1 MRPAVHRAA
10 VYPRHACPAEH
21 IRRPQEAVHGAE
33 TRRRGKPTQQRTV
46 RRVEANAGEGGH
58 DEGMPVLAVLLL
70 TEHQEREAV
79 PVAET
84 VVVLHHGPGKLAHSG
99 GVANDQSPQRDVR
112 GRPLPADQD
121 FRQRT
126 LRHHVGRHHSRAHAR
141 RVLFQ
146 IDRQGVQV
154 DAHEAVVVGLPGGF
168 GLKTILQAGL
178 QSPVHGQDV
187 GPLHALQHLCVR
199 PRVLDGSGDAA
210 DNLLSATD
218 KVDQIAHPPGKL
230 VIPNITFTHR
240 HSDLTKLI

>member
-10 VYPRHACPAEH
+10 VYPRHARPAEH
-21 IRRPQEAVHGAE
+21 AVRTQESVHGAE
-33 TRRRGKPTQQRTV
+33 ARRRGKPTQRSIV
-46 RRVEANAGEGGH
+46 IRVETDTGGRAR
-58 DEGMPVLAVLLL
+58 DAGMPVLAILLL
-70 TEHQEREAV
+70 AEHQERDAV

-84 VVVLHHGPGKLAHSG
+84 AVVLHHGLGKLAHG
-99 GVANDQSPQRDVR
+99 GSLADDQRAQRDVR
-112 GRPLPADQD
+112 GRLLPADQD

-154 DAHEAVVVGLPGGF
+154 DAHEAVVVGLPGNL

-187 GPLHALQHLCVR
+187 GPLPALQHLCVR
-199 PRVLDGSGDAA
+199 PRILDGSGDAA
-210 DNLLSATD
+210 DNLLPATD
-218 KVDQIAHPPGKL
+218 EVDQIAHPSGKL
-230 VIPNITFTHR
+230 VVPNITFAHR
-240 HSDLTKLI
+240 DTDLI